1 MERQVASSLPML
13 GSMWYPSVC
22 LLLFVIPSMLSAQR
36 EAVGI
41 LVEAEDY
48 AAKGSEALDF
58 AYEVPEFGASSGVAL
73 ARVFHKGHLVYELRV
88 PRAGT
93 WSIWVRYAATRG
105 MRMGFLLDAEL
116 DAKPDTAKVVVDTGR
131 YLRGRL
137 AATPGLTGRGAYRFG
152 LLVRR
157 KFTAGKHRLV
167 LASGG
172 YRLDCIYLRPGS
184 KDTPP
189 EAAEWRAAGR
199 RTYSPK
205 KLKLLARPLR
215 MVRPAWMDELRG
227 YRLPTWF
234 GGQRGQAHTR
244 LSLRWMDK
252 PIFSEAGG
260 AFAAMGAKVFARHIK
275 SGDEGAWWPS
285 AVGAVSPRTKGRDL
299 AQEIIDEAHKSGEK
313 IIAYSRHMEDEAAA
327 AAHPDWVC
335 VDARGKPL
343 SSRRGKYL
351 CFNSPYA
358 DFVQTRLLELVERG
372 ADGFYFDE
380 AHQPKQGCWCRYCK
394 KRFRKETGLELPR
407 GYRPF
412 DPLWNKLRDF
422 TNATIER
429 TFLRWRKA
437 IHDKRADCVLLI
449 SANSLPGLEAPTLST
464 RLLRLADSVKTEW
477 GLADRRG
484 SNRIFEFAPEL
495 PRPER
500 GLRLAQGWD
509 LARDAADGR
518 PAHVWTHGFEK
529 EQHILLAAAAVL
541 GHGCIPNLDVQE
553 KDLPDAR
560 FEKAF
565 ALAARVSPTLVGKRP
580 WKDTLLHYPQ
590 AARDQLLTDPLERW
604 QQVLGPFQQAYAA
617 LARQRRPFALL
628 TDSQFV
634 EGIPEECRCLVLPS
648 PSRLGP
654 AMARAVAAFRKRGG
668 LVLGYDQAKKSW
680 PNDLLDAKVF
690 ARELPPTQPQ
700 VLGGPAK
707 MQVQFFVDAE
717 RKQLSVA
724 LIQDF
729 SGLQD
734 GFDGKGKARRPKP
747 QRLAKAIEGVT
758 LRWRADAWTA
768 GTTLRD
774 VAFDEPLTITKQGAW
789 RKVRVKAFDTLRLLS
804 FTRR

>member
-1 MERQVASSLPML
+1 
-13 GSMWYPSVC
+13 MWYRIVC
-22 LLLFVIPSMLSAQR
+22 LLLFVVPSLLSAQTR
-36 EAVGI
+36 GLGI

-48 AAKGSEALDF
+48 AAKDSEAEDF

-73 ARVFHKGHLVYELRV
+73 ARIFRKGHLVYELCL
-88 PRAGT
+88 PREGS
-93 WSIWVRYAATRG
+93 WSIWVRYAATRAT
-105 MRMGFLLDAEL
+105 RMGFLLDPTAEEIGKTRFKR
-116 DAKPDTAKVVVDTGR
+116 AKLP
-131 YLRGRL
+131 
-137 AATPGLTGRGAYRFG
+137 ATDGLTGRGAYRFG
-152 LLVRR
+152 LLAKR
-157 KFTAGKHRLV
+157 KLAAGKHRLV
-167 LASGG
+167 FASGG
-172 YRLDCIYLRPGS
+172 FRLDCIYLGLGRGDGAP
-184 KDTPP
+184 
-189 EAAEWRAAGR
+189 ALAQWRAAGR
-199 RTYSPK
+199 MSYSADMR
-205 KLKLLARPLR
+205 KLLARPLQEI
-215 MVRPAWMDELRG
+215 RPAWMEELRG
-227 YRLPTWF
+227 YRLPAWF

-244 LSLRWMDK
+244 LGLRWMDK
-252 PIFSEAGG
+252 PIFSEAGA

-275 SGDEGAWWPS
+275 SGDEGAWWRS
-285 AVGAVSPRTKGRDL
+285 AVGAVSPRVKNRDL
-299 AQEIIDEAHKSGEK
+299 ARQVIDEAHKSGEK
-313 IIAYSRHMEDEAAA
+313 IIAYSRHMEDKAAA

-335 VDARGKPL
+335 VDARGRPL

-394 KRFRKETGLELPR
+394 KRFRAETGLELPK

-412 DPLWNKLRDF
+412 DLHWNKLREF

-437 IHDKRADCVLLI
+437 IHEKRADCVLLI
-449 SANSLPGLEAPTLST
+449 SSNTLPGLEAPTLST
-464 RLLRLADSVKTEW
+464 RLLRIADSVKTEW

-495 PRPER
+495 RRPER
-500 GLRLAQGWD
+500 GLRMAQGWD

-565 ALAARVSPTLVGKRP
+565 ALAARVSPALVGKRP

-590 AARDQLLTDPLERW
+590 AARDQLLTDPLARW

-648 PSRLGP
+648 PDRIGP
-654 AMARAVAAFRKRGG
+654 AMARAVAAFAKRGG
-668 LVLGYDQAKKSW
+668 LVLGYDQANKSW
-680 PNDLLDAKVF
+680 PSGLLDAETF
-690 ARELPPTQPQ
+690 TREIPPAQPQ

-707 MQVQFFVDAE
+707 MQAQYFVDAE
-717 RKQLSVA
+717 HQQLLIA

-747 QRLAKAIEGVT
+747 QHLAAPVEGVT
-758 LRWRADAWTA
+758 LRWRADAWSA
-768 GTTLRD
+768 GPTLRD
-774 VAFDEPLTITKQGAW
+774 LASHEQLTIAKQGAW
-789 RKVRVKAFDTLRLLS
+789 REVRVKAFDTLRLLS